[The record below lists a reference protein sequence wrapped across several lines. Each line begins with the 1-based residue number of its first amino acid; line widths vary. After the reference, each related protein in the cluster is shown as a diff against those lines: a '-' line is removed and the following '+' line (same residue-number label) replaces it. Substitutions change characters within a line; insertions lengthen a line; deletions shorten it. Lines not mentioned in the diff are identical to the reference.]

1 MCTVSIIPIPAEHT
15 TSYRVAFNRD
25 EFRIRCPGL
34 PPRQVTTGPH
44 DAVMPIDPQSGGT
57 WIGGNSAGLVLGILN
72 RTTVLPRARLTAP
85 VSRGVLIPRLLAHAS
100 VLHAAAAVA
109 DLIPGGVEPFQLFL
123 LDLGG
128 WATVI
133 WDGRSLTTHEQTAV
147 TQPLLLTS
155 SNLGD
160 ELVYQPRRA
169 LFDSIFGAAS
179 SWQMAQDAFHR
190 HHWPDQPELSVCMS
204 STDAGTLS
212 HTVIQL
218 DPSGVEMAYFSGPP
232 DQEITPVVVSLPL
245 MELCSMDLS
254 HSDRTA
260 QAPPV

>member
-1 MCTVSIIPIPAEHT
+1 MCTLSIIPIHAEHA

-57 WIGGNSAGLVLGILN
+57 WIGVNSAGLVLGILN
-72 RTTVLPRARLTAP
+72 RTPVLPRACLAAP

-100 VLHAAAAVA
+100 VLQAAAAVA
-109 DLIPGGVEPFQLFL
+109 DLIPEGFEPFQLFL
-123 LDLGG
+123 LDLSG

-133 WDGRSLTTHEQTAV
+133 WDGSSLITHEQSAV
-147 TQPLLLTS
+147 TQPLMLTS

-160 ELVYQPRRA
+160 DLVFQPRRN
-169 LFDSIFGAAS
+169 LFDTIFGAAS
-179 SWQMAQDAFHR
+179 SWQVAQDAFHR

-232 DQEITPVVVSLPL
+232 DQKTPDVVSLPL
-245 MELCSMDLS
+245 I
-254 HSDRTA
+254 
-260 QAPPV
+260 

>member
-1 MCTVSIIPIPAEHT
+1 MCTVSIIPIPAEHA

-44 DAVMPIDPQSGGT
+44 HAVMPIDPQSGGT
-57 WIGGNSAGLVLGILN
+57 WIGVNSAGLVLGILN
-72 RTTVLPRARLTAP
+72 RTPVLPRARLAAP

-109 DLIPGGVEPFQLFL
+109 DLIPEGFEPFQLFL

-128 WATVI
+128 WSTVI
-133 WDGRSLTTHEQTAV
+133 WDGSSLITHEQTAV

-160 ELVYQPRRA
+160 ELVFQPRRA
-169 LFDSIFGAAS
+169 LFDTIFGAGS
-179 SWQMAQDAFHR
+179 SWQVA
-190 HHWPDQPELSVCMS
+190 
-204 STDAGTLS
+204 
-212 HTVIQL
+212 
-218 DPSGVEMAYFSGPP
+218 
-232 DQEITPVVVSLPL
+232 
-245 MELCSMDLS
+245 
-254 HSDRTA
+254 
-260 QAPPV
+260 

>member
-1 MCTVSIIPIPAEHT
+1 MS
-15 TSYRVAFNRD
+15 F
-25 EFRIRCPGL
+25 
-34 PPRQVTTGPH
+34 
-44 DAVMPIDPQSGGT
+44 
-57 WIGGNSAGLVLGILN
+57 
-72 RTTVLPRARLTAP
+72 
-85 VSRGVLIPRLLAHAS
+85 AS
-100 VLHAAAAVA
+100 VALA
-109 DLIPGGVEPFQLFL
+109 F
-123 LDLGG
+123 
-128 WATVI
+128 I
-133 WDGRSLTTHEQTAV
+133 WDGSSLTTHDQTAV
-147 TQPLLLTS
+147 TQPFLLTS

-160 ELVYQPRRA
+160 DLVFKPRRV

-190 HHWPDQPELSVCMS
+190 HQWPSQPELSVCMS

-254 HSDRTA
+254 H
-260 QAPPV
+260 